1 MSLLFALLSEQKAED
16 WVLQYLHDFIH
27 PLTAISSMLPM
38 VSLLMVLVPLGEGSV
53 FEIDLDLC
61 TENQKL
67 GM

>member
-27 PLTAISSMLPM
+27 PLPAISSMLPM